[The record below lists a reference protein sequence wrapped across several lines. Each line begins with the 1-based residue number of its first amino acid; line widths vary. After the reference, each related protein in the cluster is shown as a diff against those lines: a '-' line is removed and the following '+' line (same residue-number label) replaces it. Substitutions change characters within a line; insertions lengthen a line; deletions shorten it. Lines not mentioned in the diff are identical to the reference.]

1 MAILNLIPRLA
12 AFQPHLFTGE
22 PGEIDSCSNI
32 LHVTLGIDL
41 LYMVLVKVLEML
53 ELERKRSGHLLVIS
67 ECNTIC
73 CYNCPYLISSLN
85 LSL

>member
-1 MAILNLIPRLA
+1 MIFVQVTRWVLKYRSSKNPLIQMAILNLIPRLA

-53 ELERKRSGHLLVIS
+53 ELERKR
-67 ECNTIC
+67 
-73 CYNCPYLISSLN
+73 
-85 LSL
+85 